1 MRTIRIG
8 SHQSTSMERR
18 RCANAIRLCSS
29 GPDDK
34 WSAHAVALRANF
46 PARIDLLLRVQKG
59 DISGGIFF
67 GSACSI
73 NGSHERS
80 ELGAIRWILKIEF
93 GNVSE
98 NRSFRDS
105 IKQIQHE
112 HGISFCG
119 QPLRHVSERGTQPE
133 CVGPDQYAQI

>member
-18 RCANAIRLCSS
+18 RGANATRLCSS
-29 GPDDK
+29 GPHDK
-34 WSAHAVALRANF
+34 WSAHAVALRANL
-46 PARIDLLLRVQKG
+46 PARVDLLLRIQKG

-67 GSACSI
+67 GGACGI

-93 GNVSE
+93 RNVPE
-98 NRSFRDS
+98 NRSLRDS
-105 IKQIQHE
+105 IKRIRHE

-119 QPLRHVSERGTQPE
+119 QALRHVSEGGTQPE
-133 CVGPDQYAQI
+133 CVGPDQYARI